1 LIVSEWVFLLVRHA
15 QDQFF
20 LLLSWGFDVSIGP
33 VVHQEGLASQFEVV
47 ARIPVERWVSR
58 MELSG
63 SLPRAQEI
71 TLRRSRFELLR
82 YFSSALVKAIQQFI

>member
-1 LIVSEWVFLLVRHA
+1 
-15 QDQFF
+15 
-20 LLLSWGFDVSIGP
+20 
-33 VVHQEGLASQFEVV
+33 
-47 ARIPVERWVSR
+47 
-58 MELSG
+58 LSG